1 MTKRLS
7 LTLLSK
13 YTFFTYVG
21 KFIPRYDLLFDVM
34 LNGAVSFIFLSESLL
49 FEHVNIIFFHILI
62 LNRTTLSNSLMS
74 SSSLVVAF
82 LEFSM

>member
-21 KFIPRYDLLFDVM
+21 KFIPRYGLLFDVM

-74 SSSLVVAF
+74 SSSFVGAF